1 MSTELMNQFNDQHR
15 GVAMVI
21 SSGSSTHFMNGT
33 SFLLVLKQ
41 LYSEAFKRQ
50 RERFLDHEF
59 RVR

>member
-15 GVAMVI
+15 GVAMAI

-33 SFLLVLKQ
+33 SFLLVLEQ

-50 RERFLDHEF
+50 RERERGF
-59 RVR
+59 